1 MMFKLIILL
10 AAAVPVVLLVNRMF
24 FRRSPRIQKAFTEF
38 RRQVDFAAWALL
50 GLAAIAIVYSL
61 AKLVYG
67 MWG

>member
-1 MMFKLIILL
+1 MFKLIILL

-24 FRRSPRIQKAFTEF
+24 FRRSPRIQKAFAEF
-38 RRQVDFAAWALL
+38 SRQVDFAAWALL

-67 MWG
+67 FWT

>member
-10 AAAVPVVLLVNRMF
+10 AAVVPVVLFVNRLF
-24 FRRSPRIQKAFTEF
+24 FRRSPKIQKAFAEF

-61 AKLVYG
+61 ARFVYG
-67 MWG
+67 FWT